1 MDGMTE
7 SDVRAAAGGDRDA
20 FARVI
25 EGTQSLVSSIAL
37 AITGDVA
44 RSQDVAQDVYL
55 AAWRGLPSLRAP
67 EKFEAWLRRIVRN
80 RARSARSA
88 RPRETA
94 LPRARADEH
103 GQVHDREIADERP
116 GALESMVD
124 AEDARR
130 LDEVIAALPL
140 ATRQV
145 VVLFYRSG
153 CSLSET
159 AQRLGVSETVV
170 KKRLSRAREKIRAE
184 VLDSAGR
191 AIVRSSPAGGL
202 VSLVLAALPA
212 GPPVPASP
220 FAGIPRGFALGA
232 SVAGAVATVAIV
244 VAAVGWG
251 PSRPPASEPVAVA
264 AAAAAPDPDAD
275 LDAAAT
281 PAPLAHAPPSDA
293 SRAVR
298 QPSGTAGEPAVT
310 AEDLEGIVEPE
321 AQPEDEAKQHLS
333 GIFAAERFHFD
344 THERY
349 SEDFV
354 ALDWFPGAGT
364 PTYVFGFCGGGPRSH
379 TLAAEATAP
388 LAEEHAISVTKT
400 LPLADPCAVL
410 ASLGIDTAQFRADA
424 NGFKAF
430 AIGNIDDDPELDV
443 WTINS
448 GRQLDHL
455 RRDRAPAD
463 ADGEN

>member
-25 EGTQSLVSSIAL
+25 EGTQAVVTSIAL

-88 RPRETA
+88 RPRELA
-94 LPRARADEH
+94 LPRARADEQGH
-103 GQVHDREIADERP
+103 AQEQPRTGEIADERP
-116 GALESMVD
+116 GALDSLID

-153 CSLSET
+153 CSLAET
-159 AQRLGVSETVV
+159 ARRLGVSEVVV

-202 VSLVLAALPA
+202 VALVLAALPA
-212 GPPVPASP
+212 GPPVPESP
-220 FAGIPRGFALGA
+220 FAGMSRLLAPGA
-232 SVAGAVATVAIV
+232 MVAGAVATAAIV
-244 VAAVGWG
+244 VVVVAWTLS
-251 PSRPPASEPVAVA
+251 PPPASSDSTAVA
-264 AAAAAPDPDAD
+264 ATAAMSD
-275 LDAAAT
+275 LDAAANSAANAAAT
-281 PAPLAHAPPSDA
+281 PNAPASDTA
-293 SRAVR
+293 RTVPR
-298 QPSGTAGEPAVT
+298 PSGAPSTPPVAAANSEDVAEPD
-310 AEDLEGIVEPE
+310 E
-321 AQPEDEAKQHLS
+321 QPEDEAKQHLS
-333 GIFAAERFHFD
+333 GIIMAQSFYFD

-354 ALDWFPGAGT
+354 ALDWFPSAET

-379 TLAAEATAP
+379 TLAAGATAP
-388 LAEEHAISVTKT
+388 LSEEHAISVTRT
-400 LPLADPCAVL
+400 LSLADPCAVL
-410 ASLGIDTAQFRADA
+410 SSLGIDTAQFRADA
-424 NGFKAF
+424 KGFKAF

-443 WTINS
+443 WTITN
-448 GRQLDHL
+448 GRHL
-455 RRDRAPAD
+455 EHVRRDRSK
-463 ADGEN
+463 

>member
-7 SDVRAAAGGDRDA
+7 SDVRAAAGGDRNA

-25 EGTQSLVSSIAL
+25 EGTQSVVTSIAL

-80 RARSARSA
+80 RARSARFA

-94 LPRARADEH
+94 LPRERADEP
-103 GQVHDREIADERP
+103 GQAHAHEIADERP
-116 GALESMVD
+116 GALDSLVD

-153 CSLSET
+153 CSLTET
-159 AQRLGVSETVV
+159 ARQLGVSEVVV

-202 VSLVLAALPA
+202 VALVLAALPA

-220 FAGIPRGFALGA
+220 FAGMPRGLALGA
-232 SVAGAVATVAIV
+232 SVAGAMATVAIV
-244 VAAVGWG
+244 VAVVAWRP
-251 PSRPPASEPVAVA
+251 PSPPASSESAAVVA
-264 AAAAAPDPDAD
+264 AAAIADPDAEAVV
-275 LDAAAT
+275 DADVAAKPDA
-281 PAPLAHAPPSDA
+281 PANDN
-293 SRAVR
+293 SRTVPR
-298 QPSGTAGEPAVT
+298 PSGTAGAPAV
-310 AEDLEGIVEPE
+310 AASSADEAAEPE
-321 AQPEDEAKQHLS
+321 EQPEDEAKQHLS
-333 GIFAAERFHFD
+333 GIFAAERYHFD
-344 THERY
+344 THERF

-354 ALDWFPGAGT
+354 ALDWFPGAET

-379 TLAAEATAP
+379 TMAAGTTAP
-388 LAEEHAISVTKT
+388 LSEEHAISVTKT
-400 LPLADPCAVL
+400 LPLSDPCAVL

-424 NGFKAF
+424 KGFKAF

-443 WTINS
+443 WTITN
-448 GRQLDHL
+448 GRQLDHV
-455 RRDRAPAD
+455 RRDRAPTA
-463 ADGEN
+463 AK